1 MDLFQHIMNVYSVS
15 GTSLGSGHSLMNK
28 TDKNPHICVAY
39 ISVMREKERKTFL
52 KICIIVIS

>member
-1 MDLFQHIMNVYSVS
+1 MNAYSVS

-28 TDKNPHICVAY
+28 TDKNTHICVAY

>member
-28 TDKNPHICVAY
+28 TDKSSLHFSY
-39 ISVMREKERKTFL
+39 ERERERP
-52 KICIIVIS
+52 S